1 MNLECQLR
9 SIVSHS
15 PVRASL
21 PVAGTDPTQGPNSGP
36 VGREGFPV
44 AGSRAKSL
52 RPGRA
57 DVALG
62 FSAPSD
68 IAWELR
74 RIEGRPDSVSRGRI
88 SEMPEG
94 SGTATETIG
103 QAGIEFITARPPL
116 GLNKRDRPFRLAIAP
131 TSEAQVKADATAR
144 RKGLASGLGKIIKKT
159 TLPPLANRNP

>member
-1 MNLECQLR
+1 MNLEYQLT
-9 SIVSHS
+9 SILLHS
-15 PVRASL
+15 PVHANL

-52 RPGRA
+52 RPGQA

-62 FSAPSD
+62 SPFPSD
-68 IAWELR
+68 IAWQWK

-88 SEMPEG
+88 SGMPEG
-94 SGTATETIG
+94 SGTATETIDK
-103 QAGIEFITARPPL
+103 AGTEFITAGPPL

-131 TSEAQVKADATAR
+131 TSGAQVKADATAR
-144 RKGLASGLGKIIKKT
+144 RKGLAIGFEKK
-159 TLPPLANRNP
+159 